1 MINREINMQEIWND
15 IEKWQQSGLTSTLA
29 TVVKV
34 QGSSLRPAGSKMA
47 ISSQGH
53 ISGSVTGGC
62 VEGAV
67 FEEAQIVRESGAP
80 RLVSYGVSDE
90 SAWEV
95 GLSCGG
101 SIEVFIESMDTP
113 AWHVIY
119 PAIQDCLKHKKS
131 ACLATVI
138 NGQNIGKKRIIHED
152 NQDYGD
158 LGTPMINQQ
167 LSSFVSNQQNP
178 ADPTI
183 LNINTE
189 EGEIR
194 LFVEYLLP
202 PPRLLIVGA
211 VHIAI
216 PLVSMA
222 NTMGLETIVIDAR
235 SAFATQDRFPHAD
248 QLIVEWPAHALEK
261 LELDAASYVVCL
273 SHDEKLDNPALQV
286 ALDSPAAYIGVLGS
300 RKTHAKRREAL
311 LGMGVLESQ
320 LKKIHAPIGLDIGAL
335 TPQEIALAI
344 LAEIIANKHSVFS

>member
-1 MINREINMQEIWND
+1 MMREIWYD
-15 IEKWQQSGLTSTLA
+15 VEKWRQDGLGSTLA
-29 TVVKV
+29 TVVSV

-67 FEEAQIVRESGAP
+67 FEEAQIVRESGVP
-80 RLVSYGVSDE
+80 RLASYGVSDE

-113 AWHVIY
+113 AWHVLY
-119 PAIQDCLKHKKS
+119 PAIQDCLRHKKS

-138 NGQNIGKKRIIHED
+138 NGQNIGKKRIIIGI

-167 LSSFVSNQQNP
+167 LSSFLNNQQNP

-183 LNINTE
+183 ITIHTK
-189 EGEIR
+189 EGETR
-194 LFVEYLLP
+194 LFIEYLLP
-202 PPRLLIVGA
+202 PPRLLVIGA

-222 NTMGLETIVIDAR
+222 KTIGLETIVIDAR

-248 QLIVEWPAHALEK
+248 QLIIEWPATALEK
-261 LELDAASYVVCL
+261 LELDAASYIVCL

-286 ALDSPAAYIGVLGS
+286 ALKSPAPYIGVLGS
-300 RKTHAKRREAL
+300 RKTHAKRRQAL
-311 LGMGVLESQ
+311 LEMGVSESE
-320 LKKIHAPIGLDIGAL
+320 LKRIHAPIGLDLGAL
-335 TPQEIALAI
+335 TPQEIAVSI
-344 LAEIIANKHSVFS
+344 LAEIIANNHSISLEPR